1 MYKKKKDKGSKIM
14 VGIKCQ
20 CQDRAI
26 QRPEPLIRSAVCK
39 KCGKVFKTNKDV
51 DICFKCEKSIK

>member
-1 MYKKKKDKGSKIM
+1 MVKRKKNRKSKIM

-26 QRPEPLIRSAVCK
+26 KRPGPLIRYTFCK
-39 KCGKVFKTNKDV
+39 KCGKKFKTNKNE
-51 DICFKCEKSIK
+51 DICFKCAK